1 MQSATECSHLMKK
14 IIASIFN
21 LKLSQTDNGTLP
33 RSRARMLIALLM
45 AVPLFTALG
54 VQAQPYPNKPIRLIV
69 PFAPGG
75 VTDVGGR
82 IVATAL
88 AKRLN
93 QQVIVENKPGASGNI
108 GAQLVSKAAPD
119 GYTLL
124 LALDGTLVIN
134 PHVYE
139 RTGFDALNDFSPI
152 AKVGDSIII
161 IVAHPSVGVK
171 TLAEVIALSKTNGKG
186 LEFGTS
192 GTGSIT
198 QVAGELLKHR
208 SGANLVH
215 VPYKGGGPAAADVVA
230 GHIPLAFASASSVT
244 QFLETGR
251 LIPIGVPSAKRSVV
265 FPDVPTF
272 TEAGVQGVE
281 LNSWVGVL
289 APAHTPDVIIKQL
302 NAEINAVLAEP
313 EVKMQLQ
320 GYGIIAASGSVSD
333 FANEIKRDF
342 ALYGPVTKQAEIKAN

>member
-1 MQSATECSHLMKK
+1 MKK
-14 IIASIFN
+14 FI
-21 LKLSQTDNGTLP
+21 QTVCSAELFKPSGNVFARRVH
-33 RSRARMLIALLM
+33 RSLL
-45 AVPLFTALG
+45 ATITALAAFAALS
-54 VQAQPYPNKPIRLIV
+54 VEAQPYPIKPIRLIV

-108 GAQLVSKAAPD
+108 GAQLVAKAAPD

-139 RTGFDALNDFSPI
+139 RTGFDALNDFAPI

-198 QVAGELLKHR
+198 QVAGELLKQR

-215 VPYKGGGPAAADVVA
+215 VPYKGGSPAAADVVA

-265 FPDVPTF
+265 FPEVPTF

-289 APAHTPDVIIKQL
+289 APAHTPDVIVKQL
-302 NAEINAVLAEP
+302 NVEINAVLAEP
-313 EVKMQLQ
+313 EVKAQLQ
-320 GYGIIAASGSVSD
+320 GYGIIAASGSASD

-342 ALYGPVTKQAEIKAN
+342 DLYGPVTKAADIKAN

>member
-1 MQSATECSHLMKK
+1 MKK
-14 IIASIFN
+14 IIQSI
-21 LKLSQTDNGTLP
+21 LIPTL
-33 RSRARMLIALLM
+33 
-45 AVPLFTALG
+45 LFAAFS
-54 VQAQPYPNKPIRLIV
+54 VQAQPYPSKPIRLIV

-139 RTGFDALNDFSPI
+139 RTGFDALNDFAPI

-171 TLAEVIALSKTNGKG
+171 TLAEVIALSKSNGKG

-198 QVAGELLKHR
+198 QVAGELLKQR
-208 SGANLVH
+208 SGANLLH

-251 LIPIGVPSAKRSVV
+251 LIPIGVPSAKRSIV
-265 FPDVPTF
+265 FPNVPTF

-289 APAHTPDVIIKQL
+289 APANTPDAIIKQL
-302 NAEINAVLAEP
+302 NVEINTVLGEP
-313 EVKMQLQ
+313 EVKTQLQ
-320 GYGIIAASGSVSD
+320 GYGIITASGSAAD
-333 FANEIKRDF
+333 FAAEIKRDF
-342 ALYGPVTKQAEIKAN
+342 ELYGPVTQQAGIKAN

>member
-1 MQSATECSHLMKK
+1 MKK
-14 IIASIFN
+14 IIESICN
-21 LKLSQTDNGTLP
+21 AKLFKTESGTPP
-33 RSRARMLIALLM
+33 RLMHRILTVLLW
-45 AVPLFTALG
+45 AVPLFASLS

-108 GAQLVSKAAPD
+108 GAQLVAKAVPD

-171 TLAEVIALSKTNGKG
+171 TLAEVIALSKANGKG

-192 GTGSIT
+192 GNGSIT
-198 QVAGELLKHR
+198 QVAGELLKQQ

-265 FPDVPTF
+265 FPNVSTF

-289 APAHTPDVIIKQL
+289 APAHTPDAIIKQL
-302 NAEINAVLAEP
+302 NVEINAVLGEP
-313 EVKMQLQ
+313 EVKAQLQ
-320 GYGIIAASGSVSD
+320 GYGIIAASGSAAD
-333 FANEIKRDF
+333 FAAEIKRDF
-342 ALYGPVTKQAEIKAN
+342 DLYGPVTKQAGIKAN

>member
-1 MQSATECSHLMKK
+1 MKK
-14 IIASIFN
+14 IVESIFN
-21 LKLSQTDNGTLP
+21 FTLFQADSRVITRVAP
-33 RSRARMLIALLM
+33 RILAALF
-45 AVPLFTALG
+45 ATVPLFSALS

-75 VTDVGGR
+75 VTDVSGR

-139 RTGFDALNDFSPI
+139 RTGFDALHDFAPI

-171 TLAEVIALSKTNGKG
+171 TLAEVVALSKSNGKG

-198 QVAGELLKHR
+198 QVAGELLKQR

-265 FPDVPTF
+265 FPNVPTF

-289 APAHTPDVIIKQL
+289 APANTPDAIIRQL
-302 NAEINAVLAEP
+302 NAEINAVLGEP
-313 EVKMQLQ
+313 EVKTQLQ
-320 GYGIIAASGSVSD
+320 GYGIIAASGSAAD
-333 FANEIKRDF
+333 FAAEIKRDF
-342 ALYGPVTKQAEIKAN
+342 DLYGPVTKQAGIKAN

>member
-1 MQSATECSHLMKK
+1 MKDTAQSIVRT
-14 IIASIFN
+14 
-21 LKLSQTDNGTLP
+21 KLFQLGGPALP
-33 RSRARMLIALLM
+33 RLARRLLTLLF
-45 AVPLFTALG
+45 AATPLFATFSA
-54 VQAQPYPNKPIRLIV
+54 QAQSYPNKPIRLIV

-75 VTDVGGR
+75 VTDVSGR

-88 AKRLN
+88 TKRLN

-139 RTGFDALNDFSPI
+139 RTGFDALNDFAPI

-171 TLAEVIALSKTNGKG
+171 TLAEMVALSKSNGKG

-192 GTGSIT
+192 GSGSIT
-198 QVAGELLKHR
+198 HVAGELLKQQ

-251 LIPIGVPSAKRSVV
+251 LIPLGVPSAKRSIV
-265 FPDVPTF
+265 FPNVPTF

-289 APAHTPDVIIKQL
+289 APASTPDAIIRQL
-302 NAEINAVLAEP
+302 NTEINAVLGEA
-313 EVKMQLQ
+313 EVKAQLQ
-320 GYGIIAASGSVSD
+320 GYGIIAASGSAAD
-333 FANEIKRDF
+333 FAAEIKRDF
-342 ALYGPVTKQAEIKAN
+342 ELYGPVTKQAGIKAN

>member
-1 MQSATECSHLMKK
+1 MKK
-14 IIASIFN
+14 TIESIYDP
-21 LKLSQTDNGTLP
+21 KLSQTVSGTLP
-33 RSRARMLIALLM
+33 RLKSCILTALLVV
-45 AVPLFTALG
+45 VPLFVAPT
-54 VQAQPYPNKPIRLIV
+54 VQAQPYPSKPIRLIV

-75 VTDVGGR
+75 VTDVSGR

-139 RTGFDALNDFSPI
+139 RTGFDALNDFAPI

-171 TLAEVIALSKTNGKG
+171 TLAEMIALSKSNGKG

-198 QVAGELLKHR
+198 QVAGELLKQR
-208 SGANLVH
+208 SGANLLH

-251 LIPIGVPSAKRSVV
+251 LIPIGVPSAKRSIV
-265 FPDVPTF
+265 FPNVPTF

-289 APAHTPDVIIKQL
+289 APANTPDVIIKQL
-302 NAEINAVLAEP
+302 NVEINTVLGES
-313 EVKMQLQ
+313 EVKTQLQ
-320 GYGIIAASGSVSD
+320 GYGIIAASGSAAD
-333 FANEIKRDF
+333 FAAEIKRDF
-342 ALYGPVTKQAEIKAN
+342 DLYGPVTKQAGIKAN

>member
-1 MQSATECSHLMKK
+1 MKK
-14 IIASIFN
+14 IIESICNSKLLQTAS
-21 LKLSQTDNGTLP
+21 GTPP
-33 RSRARMLIALLM
+33 RLGYRILIALFA
-45 AVPLFTALG
+45 AVLLFAAPT
-54 VQAQPYPNKPIRLIV
+54 VQAQPYPSKPIRLIV

-139 RTGFDALNDFSPI
+139 RTGFDALNDFAPI

-171 TLAEVIALSKTNGKG
+171 TLAEVIALSKSNGKG

-198 QVAGELLKHR
+198 QVAGELLKQR
-208 SGANLVH
+208 SGANLLH

-251 LIPIGVPSAKRSVV
+251 LIPIGVPSAKRSIV
-265 FPDVPTF
+265 FPNVPTF

-289 APAHTPDVIIKQL
+289 APANTPDAIIKQL
-302 NAEINAVLAEP
+302 NVEINTVLGEP
-313 EVKMQLQ
+313 EVKTQLQ
-320 GYGIIAASGSVSD
+320 GYGIIAASGSAAD
-333 FANEIKRDF
+333 FAAEIKRDF
-342 ALYGPVTKQAEIKAN
+342 ELYGPVTQQAGIKAN

>member
-1 MQSATECSHLMKK
+1 MKK
-14 IIASIFN
+14 IIQSI
-21 LKLSQTDNGTLP
+21 LIPTL
-33 RSRARMLIALLM
+33 
-45 AVPLFTALG
+45 LFAAFS
-54 VQAQPYPNKPIRLIV
+54 VQAQPYPSKPIRLIV

-139 RTGFDALNDFSPI
+139 RTGFDALNDFAPI

-171 TLAEVIALSKTNGKG
+171 TLAEVIALSKSNGKG

-198 QVAGELLKHR
+198 QVAGELLKQR
-208 SGANLVH
+208 SGANLLH

-251 LIPIGVPSAKRSVV
+251 LIPIGVPSAKRSIV
-265 FPDVPTF
+265 FPNVPTF

-289 APAHTPDVIIKQL
+289 APANTPDAIIKQL
-302 NAEINAVLAEP
+302 NVEINTVLGEP
-313 EVKMQLQ
+313 EVKTQLQ
-320 GYGIIAASGSVSD
+320 GYGIIAASGSAAD
-333 FANEIKRDF
+333 FAAEIKRDF
-342 ALYGPVTKQAEIKAN
+342 ELYGPVTQQAGIKAN